1 MDWNRVGA
9 QILACVLGATLALL
23 GWGADLA
30 AQFGPLLSPS
40 QARQAR
46 SQEEFDAYLEV
57 VTESDSRKTVKRVE
71 SFAAEYP
78 KSELLGIAYEHQAQ
92 ACAHLNDF
100 EGMLAAGEK
109 ALRAHPDNL
118 NTLLILAPALANH
131 AAPGPDQARWLA
143 QAEEYARR
151 ILIGVERT
159 QIPHKIPL
167 ELWETEKGRMQAQAH
182 EVLGV
187 VAMQR
192 GQVPAAVNEFET
204 AVRVNPNPQGEQY
217 FRLGVA
223 YASAGE
229 RGKAQETLRHATD
242 LGPDAVRQLALTELA
257 KLTKEKSKRKEP

>member
-1 MDWNRVGA
+1 MDRNRVGA
-9 QILACVLGATLALL
+9 HLLAGVLGATLALL
-23 GWGADLA
+23 GWRADLS
-30 AQFGPLLSPS
+30 AQVGPLLSPT
-40 QARQAR
+40 QARQAQ

-57 VTESDSRKTVKRVE
+57 VTETDSRKIVKRVE

-78 KSELLGIAYEHQAQ
+78 KSQLLGIAYEYQARAYAQ
-92 ACAHLNDF
+92 LNDF
-100 EGMLAAGEK
+100 EGVLAAGEK

-118 NTLLILAPALANH
+118 NTLLILAPVLADH
-131 AAPGPDQARWLA
+131 AARSPNQARWLA
-143 QAEEYARR
+143 QAEDYARR

-167 ELWETEKGRMQAQAH
+167 EHWEAEKGRMQAQAH

-204 AVRVNPNPQGEQY
+204 TVRVNPNPQGGQY
-217 FRLGVA
+217 FRLGMA

-242 LGPDAVRQLALTELA
+242 LGPDNVRQLALTGLA
-257 KLTKEKSKRKEP
+257 KLAEDKTTRKGP